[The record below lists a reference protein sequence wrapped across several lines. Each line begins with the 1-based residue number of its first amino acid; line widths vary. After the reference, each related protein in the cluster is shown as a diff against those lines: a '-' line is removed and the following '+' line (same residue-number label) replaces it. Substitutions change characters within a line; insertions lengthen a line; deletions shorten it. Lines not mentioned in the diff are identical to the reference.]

1 MFNFFTSLET
11 IACYYFS
18 FSLENY
24 INFNL
29 IFIFIKSKLA
39 YDLYLSFFS
48 KRCLVYF
55 KKILL

>member
-55 KKILL
+55 